1 MSALPR
7 LVAVVLTTTFAGTAI
22 GSVIAYDA
30 LYADSLPY
38 ADMVAFE
45 APVPGAVTGGS
56 PVASLASSS
65 MVGTAAQPWA
75 PGQVPPKLLGA
86 AAGSTA
92 VAVPSLVA
100 TSTVPPTGT
109 PGTMTV
115 GTGSNAIQV
124 PPPDTTQLVG
134 DVLPLIAPSP
144 AGMTAPVATAAGAAL
159 PVAPVIAKVPEPAVL
174 TLLVIGALG
183 LAWVRRR
190 S

>member
-7 LVAVVLTTTFAGTAI
+7 LVAMVLTTTFAGTAT

-30 LYADSLPY
+30 LDADSLPY
-38 ADMVAFE
+38 ADMVAFH
-45 APVPGAVTGGS
+45 APAPTAVTAGS
-56 PVASLASSS
+56 PVASLSSSS

-75 PGQVPPKLLGA
+75 PGQMPPKLLGD

-92 VAVPSLVA
+92 VALPSWVA
-100 TSTVPPTGT
+100 TSAVPPTGT
-109 PGTMTV
+109 SGTVTV

-144 AGMTAPVATAAGAAL
+144 AGLATPVAAAAGSAL
-159 PVAPVIAKVPEPAVL
+159 PAAPMIAKVPEPAVL

-183 LAWVRRR
+183 LTWARRR
-190 S
+190 G